1 MLRALLRASA
11 FFFSTHFILL
21 LSVYAL
27 GFGLPSG
34 GVLDVTTERRM
45 LIDYGLGLRLEL
57 PVAQAVFSPDRR
69 FYLITEVLTEPPR
82 VAYRLRALGD
92 PRDELLFSDD
102 SGAVRGLPS
111 WSPDGQRI
119 AYLQQADENSTLVVF
134 RLADR
139 QIEAVYP
146 VPHPLVSAL
155 VWWPDGSKVL
165 TAALIDGQYDLATL
179 DLRYGRLTTLTHT
192 PHNETFPLITSDG
205 QTILYTSSALGTLD
219 IYTMN
224 SDGSA
229 PRPLITGEALYT
241 AHALS
246 PDGRWLILNRL
257 SAERGV
263 EGLRFDRWSGALLP
277 AFSPLPIA
285 QLGWW

>member
-11 FFFSTHFILL
+11 FFFSMHFILL

-34 GVLDVTTERRM
+34 GVLDVTTERRT
-45 LIDYGLGLRLEL
+45 LTDYGLGLRLEL

-69 FYLITEVLTEPPR
+69 FYLITEVLTDPPR
-82 VAYRLRALGD
+82 VAYRLRALHD

-102 SGAVRGLPS
+102 SGTVRGLPS

-119 AYLQQADENSTLVVF
+119 TYLQQADESSTLVVF

-146 VPHPLVSAL
+146 VPYPLVSAL

-165 TAALIDGQYDLATL
+165 TAALIDGQYDLVTL
-179 DLRYGRLTTLTHT
+179 DLRDGRLTTLTHT
-192 PHNETFPLITSDG
+192 PHNETFPLITPDG

-219 IYTMN
+219 IFVMN

-246 PDGRWLILNRL
+246 PDGRWLILNRV

-277 AFSPLPIA
+277 AFSPLLTA

>member
-1 MLRALLRASA
+1 MLPALLRASA
-11 FFFSTHFILL
+11 LLLLIHFILL

-34 GVLDVTTERRM
+34 GVLDVTTERRT
-45 LIDYGLGLRLEL
+45 LTDYGLGLRLDL

-82 VAYRLRALGD
+82 VVYRLRALHD
-92 PRDELLFSDD
+92 PRDELLFGDD
-102 SGAVRGLPS
+102 SGTVRGLPS

-119 AYLQQADENSTLVVF
+119 AYLQQADQSSTLVVF
-134 RLADR
+134 RLSDR
-139 QIEAVYP
+139 RIEAVYP
-146 VPHPLVSAL
+146 VPYSLVSAL

-165 TAALIDGQYDLATL
+165 TAALIDGQYDLVTL
-179 DLRYGRLTTLTHT
+179 DLRDGRLTTLTHT
-192 PHNETFPLITSDG
+192 PHNETFPLITPDG

-219 IYTMN
+219 IFVMN

-246 PDGRWLILNRL
+246 PDGRWVILNRV
-257 SAERGV
+257 SGERGV
-263 EGLRFDRWSGALLP
+263 EGLRFDRWSAALLP
-277 AFSPLPIA
+277 AFSPLPTA
-285 QLGWW
+285 QLSWW

>member
-11 FFFSTHFILL
+11 FFFFFCWIVLL
-21 LSVYAL
+21 IVYIL

-34 GVLDVTTERRM
+34 GVLDVTTQRRM
-45 LIDYGLGLRLEL
+45 LMDYGLGLRFEL

-69 FYLITEVLTEPPR
+69 LYLITEVLAEPPQ
-82 VAYRLRALGD
+82 VTYRLRALHD

-102 SGAVRGLPS
+102 SGIVRGLPS
-111 WSPDGQRI
+111 WSPDGERI
-119 AYLQQADENSTLVVF
+119 AYLQQADESSALVVF

-139 QIEAVYP
+139 QVEAVHP
-146 VPHPLVSAL
+146 VPYPLVSSLA
-155 VWWPDGSKVL
+155 WWPDGSKLL
-165 TAALIDGQYDLATL
+165 TAALIDGQYDLVTL
-179 DLRYGRLTTLTHT
+179 DRRDGRLTRLTHT
-192 PHNETFPLITSDG
+192 PHNETFPLITPDG
-205 QTILYTSSALGTLD
+205 QTIFYTSSALGTLA
-219 IYTMN
+219 IFVMN

-229 PRPLITGEALYT
+229 PHPLITGEALYT
-241 AHALS
+241 AHAVS
-246 PDGRWLILNRL
+246 PDGRWLTLNRV

-277 AFSPLPIA
+277 AFSALPAA

>member
-1 MLRALLRASA
+1 MLRALLQASA
-11 FFFSTHFILL
+11 VSLGLHLTLL
-21 LSVYAL
+21 WMVYAL

-34 GVLDVTTERRM
+34 GVLDVTTERRT

-69 FYLITEVLTEPPR
+69 FYLITAVLTEPPQ
-82 VAYRLRALGD
+82 VAYRLRALHD

-102 SGAVRGLPS
+102 SGTVRGLPS

-119 AYLQQADENSTLVVF
+119 AYLQQADERSTLLVF
-134 RLADR
+134 RLSDQ
-139 QIEAVYP
+139 QIETVYP
-146 VPHPLVSAL
+146 VPYPLVSSL

-165 TAALIDGQYDLATL
+165 TAALIDGQYDLVTL
-179 DLRYGRLTTLTHT
+179 DLRDGRLERLTNT
-192 PHNETFPLITSDG
+192 PHNETFPLITPDG
-205 QTILYTSSALGTLD
+205 RTIIFTSSALGTLD
-219 IYTMN
+219 IFVMS

-241 AHALS
+241 AHAVS
-246 PDGRWLILNRL
+246 PDGRWLILNRV

-263 EGLRFDRWSGALLP
+263 EALRFDRWSGALLP
-277 AFSPLPIA
+277 AFSPLPTA
-285 QLGWW
+285 HLGWW